1 MGSVIPILWKN
12 LHRTRFDDDNHE
24 DDVQDNF
31 DDASDSG
38 KDDDEVDDDEAV
50 SVRSRGILV
59 GVAVGSL
66 SSFPCRPTKNCNPEA
81 ILSSIEPMDGSLRR
95 LKPVTE
101 EIKDRVQSTRYL
113 FLADQHESI
122 VE

>member
-38 KDDDEVDDDEAV
+38 KVDDEVDDDEAV

-81 ILSSIEPMDGSLRR
+81 ILSSSSIEPMDGRWQPTQTKTRHRR
-95 LKPVTE
+95 DK
-101 EIKDRVQSTRYL
+101 R
-113 FLADQHESI
+113 
-122 VE
+122 